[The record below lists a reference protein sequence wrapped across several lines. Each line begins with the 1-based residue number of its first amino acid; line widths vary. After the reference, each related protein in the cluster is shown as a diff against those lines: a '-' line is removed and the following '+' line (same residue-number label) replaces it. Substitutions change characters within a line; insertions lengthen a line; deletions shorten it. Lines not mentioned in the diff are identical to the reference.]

1 MGPGPRLVSGL
12 VTEGHTIEEARKM
25 IRDAVRAYLDR
36 GKRAASRSPWMTTS
50 ASASGSRL
58 LLILC
63 KRSARPRRLVA
74 IGEGKLTRGRREAGE
89 VPGKMPTWAPLNL
102 TFAGIWEVQ
111 PHWVQER
118 LREVQVIDVRKP
130 ENTTGRSVESR
141 ARFPFL
147 WGSLQREFRK
157 S

>member
-1 MGPGPRLVSGL
+1 MGPGPRLVPGL

-63 KRSARPRRLVA
+63 KRSARPRLVA
-74 IGEGKLTRGRREAGE
+74 IGERKLTRGRRKAGE
-89 VPGKMPTWAPLNL
+89 VPSKMPTWAPLNL
-102 TFAGIWEVQ
+102 YICGHLGSATPLGPGTCARGSGDRCAEV
-111 PHWVQER
+111 
-118 LREVQVIDVRKP
+118 REYDGP
-130 ENTTGRSVESR
+130 LGRIRR

-147 WGSLQREFRK
+147 WAILQR
-157 S
+157 